1 MRARDEV
8 SFIRVL
14 AVLRVASV
22 PYSSRTSPG
31 PSRGGS
37 VVPHRRGGSDT
48 LSSATPSAVLLQLLV
63 PALSFAVRRKA
74 LSDRASM
81 HVHVHVLILP
91 KHDRQLHRARCQ
103 HCCEPRLAQRRPR
116 GQANVESPSSAVLQQ
131 TRSAKHDRREREAA
145 ACVAQKESRKSAFK
159 CWHCFKTIV
168 VHDFEHDHEDVVVPQ

>member
-74 LSDRASM
+74 LSDRRASM

-131 TRSAKHDRREREAA
+131 TRSAKHDRRERGGGMCGAKGI
-145 ACVAQKESRKSAFK
+145 AQKR
-159 CWHCFKTIV
+159 I
-168 VHDFEHDHEDVVVPQ
+168 

>member
-74 LSDRASM
+74 LSDRRASM

-91 KHDRQLHRARCQ
+91 MIDSSTAPAVSTAASPAWRSVERGV
-103 HCCEPRLAQRRPR
+103 RRM
-116 GQANVESPSSAVLQQ
+116 
-131 TRSAKHDRREREAA
+131 
-145 ACVAQKESRKSAFK
+145 
-159 CWHCFKTIV
+159 
-168 VHDFEHDHEDVVVPQ
+168 